1 VPPVKKTEGTWNY
14 CGGWGITL
22 QGCPPSALSINKPMK
37 VSGLFFIVVVQT
49 TLNLIVTNFLDC
61 KARGAK
67 TARFVFLLNCE
78 LGHAPIHRIKLL
90 KKQVVIL
97 IPKLYTNHEK
107 SQKDVELTSFCD
119 FLIKVGN

>member
-1 VPPVKKTEGTWNY
+1 MT
-14 CGGWGITL
+14 
-22 QGCPPSALSINKPMK
+22 

-78 LGHAPIHRIKLL
+78 LGYAPIHRTKLL
-90 KKQVVIL
+90 KKQVVIS
-97 IPKLYTNHEK
+97 IRKLYSNHQE
-107 SQKDVELTSFCD
+107 SQKDVVLTSLCD